1 MFRKSLLTT
10 AVLASLTVTAAAH
23 AAQEAPKPVDLAA
36 EYQSLI
42 DTERA
47 FAKKSMASNP
57 KEAFLAYIADDA
69 VLFAPYPGPGKELWQ
84 KLPIP
89 QYSLDWWPTV
99 ADISRSADLGW
110 TTGPFLLSFQ
120 NGKKLSGFYA
130 TVWRKQADGTW
141 RFATDMGTT
150 MPDEPKREGEP
161 GPLDPAKL
169 GKFTPPADPKEADA
183 ALMAADTGLGEATKN
198 GLEEAYKPLLADN
211 ARLMRPDHAPF
222 VGKDAAMLRLAEE
235 KASTFSSRPSGGG
248 SSKAGDVGYTY
259 GTYDRRG
266 ERLEGGSYIR
276 IWRREPGD
284 TWKLALEVLSPR
296 PN

>member
-10 AVLASLTVTAAAH
+10 AVLASLAVTA

-42 DTERA
+42 NTERA
-47 FAKKSMASNP
+47 FAKKSVDTNP
-57 KEAFLAYIADDA
+57 KEAFLAYIADDG

-84 KLPIP
+84 KLPVP
-89 QYSLDWWPTV
+89 QYTLDWWPTV

-110 TTGPFLLSFQ
+110 TTGPFVVAFPA
-120 NGKKLSGFYA
+120 NGKKIFGYFS

-141 RFATDMGTT
+141 RFVTDMGAT
-150 MPDEPKREGEP
+150 MPGEPKREGEP

-169 GKFTPPADPKEADA
+169 GKFTLPADPKEADA
-183 ALMAADTGLGEATKN
+183 ALMAADTTLGEKAKD
-198 GLEEAYKPLLADN
+198 GLEEVYKPLLADN
-211 ARLMRPDHAPF
+211 VRLMRQEHVPF
-222 VGKDAAMLRLAEE
+222 VGKEAAMLRLAEE
-235 KASTFSSRPSGGG
+235 KASNFSSRPSGGG
-248 SSKAGDVGYTY
+248 SSKAGDLGYTY
-259 GTYDRRG
+259 GTYERRG
-266 ERLEGGSYIR
+266 ERLEGGSYVR
-276 IWRREPGD
+276 MWRREPGD